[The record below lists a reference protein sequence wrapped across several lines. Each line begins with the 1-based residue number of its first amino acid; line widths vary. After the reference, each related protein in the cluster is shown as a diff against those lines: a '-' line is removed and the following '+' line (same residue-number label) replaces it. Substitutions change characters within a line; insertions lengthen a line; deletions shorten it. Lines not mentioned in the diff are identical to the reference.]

1 MRFHASWCQ
10 QGTYL
15 MADEQEDAAV
25 TVGEEIRCLLAAGW
39 TWNGDTLV
47 HPGHK
52 GSWTMYKRIDFS
64 HKTKLEQFESELKQA
79 VREARQ
85 KQGVGK

>member
-1 MRFHASWCQ
+1 
-10 QGTYL
+10 

-47 HPGHK
+47 HPGQK
-52 GSWTMYKRIDFS
+52 DSWTMYKRIDFS